1 MRIGTIASF
10 VCSITW
16 LSLALPPANCAAD
29 PAFQA
34 AVEPVFRGV
43 CLGCHNQQLASGG
56 MNIQPFLDSKSL
68 TESREGWDIILQKL
82 RAGEMPPAGM
92 PKPAK
97 LDALIAYVQS
107 RLDEIDKSVKPDPGR
122 VVAHRLN
129 RYEYMNTV
137 RDLLAVDF
145 QADKNFPTDDSGY
158 GFDNI
163 GSVLTVSPLL
173 MSKYMNAAQ
182 KIASRA
188 MALDPLPKPIE
199 AEYSN
204 RNKNTT
210 KPERGVVEAQVRID
224 FDGDYTV
231 RFGLQGERPPDGKPV
246 DLSLSV
252 DGKVVHTMSVETKPS
267 KLVYFDPY
275 SEEKM
280 TVHLTEGEHTVRA
293 QFLNDDFAAALS
305 DKDFTN
311 RKKNKYIDAL
321 TFIGPFASA
330 GENASR
336 KKILICEP
344 KSGAACVQKIIANL
358 ANHAYRRPATSQET
372 AAISHFV
379 DFARAQGQSVEQGIQ
394 LAIQAML
401 VSPNFLFKI
410 ENGTAA
416 SQTTAAHPV
425 SDYELAS
432 RLSYFLWSSMPDDE
446 LLGLA
451 AQGKLH
457 DATVLDTQMKRMLA
471 DSRSG
476 ALASNFAG
484 QWLET
489 RNLDVVKPDPQKF
502 PEWNSDLRDDMKSET
517 RMFFE
522 YVLRENRP
530 ITDFLDARYTFLD
543 ERLAKFYGITDVKG
557 PEFRRVDL
565 TTDQRGGVLGQA
577 AVLTVSSYPTRTSV
591 VLRGKFILDNILS
604 SPVLPP
610 PPDVPPLDEAAV
622 GKSASLRQQME
633 KHRADPACATCHN
646 KMDPLGFGLENYNA
660 IGKWR
665 TQDGN
670 FPVDATGTLP
680 SGKAFATPA
689 EMRSVLTTGLPE
701 FSQCL
706 TQKMLT
712 YALERGLQ
720 PFDRRTEADIE
731 RQLTESNYSFQTLIY
746 GIVHSLPFQQSRGE
760 APAPRQTVTAKT
772 NPVNA
777 NMPKTNLKEPPK

>member
-1 MRIGTIASF
+1 
-10 VCSITW
+10 
-16 LSLALPPANCAAD
+16 
-29 PAFQA
+29 
-34 AVEPVFRGV
+34 
-43 CLGCHNQQLASGG
+43 
-56 MNIQPFLDSKSL
+56 
-68 TESREGWDIILQKL
+68 
-82 RAGEMPPAGM
+82 
-92 PKPAK
+92 
-97 LDALIAYVQS
+97 
-107 RLDEIDKSVKPDPGR
+107 
-122 VVAHRLN
+122 
-129 RYEYMNTV
+129 
-137 RDLLAVDF
+137 
-145 QADKNFPTDDSGY
+145 
-158 GFDNI
+158 
-163 GSVLTVSPLL
+163 
-173 MSKYMNAAQ
+173 MS
-182 KIASRA
+182 
-188 MALDPLPKPIE
+188 
-199 AEYSN
+199 
-204 RNKNTT
+204 
-210 KPERGVVEAQVRID
+210 
-224 FDGDYTV
+224 
-231 RFGLQGERPPDGKPV
+231 
-246 DLSLSV
+246 
-252 DGKVVHTMSVETKPS
+252 
-267 KLVYFDPY
+267 
-275 SEEKM
+275 
-280 TVHLTEGEHTVRA
+280 VHLTEGVHTVRA
-293 QFLNDDFAAALS
+293 EFLNDDFAAALS

-321 TFIGPFASA
+321 TFIGPFASP
-330 GENASR
+330 GESASR
-336 KKILICEP
+336 KKILICDP
-344 KSGAACVQKIIANL
+344 KSGPACVQKIIANL
-358 ANHAYRRPATSQET
+358 ANHAYRRPATTQET
-372 AAISHFV
+372 AAVSHFV

-394 LAIQAML
+394 LAIQAIL

-410 ENGTAA
+410 ENGNVAP
-416 SQTTAAHPV
+416 HPV

-446 LLGLA
+446 LLALA

-457 DATVLDTQMKRMLA
+457 DAAVLDAQMKRMLA
-471 DSRSG
+471 DNRSG

-502 PEWNSDLRDDMKSET
+502 PEWNADLRDDMKSET

-543 ERLAKFYGITDVKG
+543 ERLAKFYGIADVKG

-591 VLRGKFILDNILS
+591 VLRGKFILDNILA
-604 SPVLPP
+604 SPVPPP
-610 PPDVPPLDEAAV
+610 PPDVPPLDEAAT

-646 KMDPLGFGLENYNA
+646 NA

-665 TQDGN
+665 TQDGS

-760 APAPRQTVTAKT
+760 APAPRQTVA
-772 NPVNA
+772 A
-777 NMPKTNLKEPPK
+777 KTNLKESAK

>member
-1 MRIGTIASF
+1 MRIGSATTV
-10 VCSITW
+10 VCSIAW
-16 LSLALPPANCAAD
+16 LGLALPPANSATD
-29 PAFQA
+29 PAFQS
-34 AVEPVFRGV
+34 AVEPVFRNV
-43 CLGCHNQQLASGG
+43 CMGCHSQQLASGG
-56 MNIQPFLDSKSL
+56 LNIQPFLDPKSL
-68 TESREGWDIILQKL
+68 TESRDGWDVILQKL
-82 RAGEMPPAGM
+82 RAGEMPPAGI
-92 PKPAK
+92 PRPAK
-97 LDALIAYVQS
+97 LDELIAYVQS

-129 RYEYMNTV
+129 RYEYSNTV

-145 QADKNFPTDDSGY
+145 QADKSFPTDDSGY

-182 KIASRA
+182 KIAARA
-188 MALDPLPKPIE
+188 MGIDPLPKPIE

-210 KPERGVVEAQVRID
+210 KPERGVVEAHVRID
-224 FDGDYTV
+224 FDGDYTI

-246 DLSLSV
+246 DMSLTV
-252 DGKVVHTMSVETKPS
+252 DGKVVQTISVETKPS

-280 TVHLTEGEHTVRA
+280 TVHFTEGEHTVRA
-293 QFLNDDFAAALS
+293 AFLNDDFAAALS
-305 DKDFTN
+305 PKDFN
-311 RKKNKYIDAL
+311 DRKKNKYIDSL
-321 TFIGPFASA
+321 TFVGPFASP
-330 GENASR
+330 GESASR
-336 KKILICEP
+336 KKILICDP
-344 KSGAACVQKIIANL
+344 KSGPACVQKIIANL
-358 ANHAYRRPATSQET
+358 ANHAYRRPATAQET
-372 AAISHFV
+372 AAIAHFV

-394 LAIQAML
+394 LAIQAIL

-410 ENGTAA
+410 ENGTL
-416 SQTTAAHPV
+416 AAHAV
-425 SDYELAS
+425 SDYELVS
-432 RLSYFLWSSMPDDE
+432 RLSYFLWSSMPDDD
-446 LLGLA
+446 LLALA

-457 DATVLDTQMKRMLA
+457 TAAALDAQVKRMLA
-471 DSRSG
+471 DSRSS

-502 PEWNSDLRDDMKSET
+502 PEWNADLRDAMKTET

-530 ITDFLDARYTFLD
+530 ITDFLDARYTFLN
-543 ERLAKFYGITDVKG
+543 ERLAKFYGIPDVKG

-591 VLRGKFILDNILS
+591 VLRGQFILNNILG
-604 SPVLPP
+604 SPAPPP
-610 PPDVPPLDEAAV
+610 PPDVPPLDEAGV

-665 TQDGN
+665 TQDGS

-720 PFDRRTEADIE
+720 PFDRRTEADID
-731 RQLTESNYSFQTLIY
+731 RQLAEGNYSFQTLIY

-760 APAPRQTVTAKT
+760 APAPTLRPTVAG
-772 NPVNA
+772 
-777 NMPKTNLKEPPK
+777 KTNLKEPAK

>member
-1 MRIGTIASF
+1 L
-10 VCSITW
+10 W
-16 LSLALPPANCAAD
+16 LATQPATGATD

-34 AVEPVFRGV
+34 AVGPIFHDV
-43 CLGCHNQQLASGG
+43 CAGCHSSQLASGG
-56 MNIQPFLDSKSL
+56 LNIQPFLDPKSL
-68 TESREGWDIILQKL
+68 TESRDGWDIILQKL
-82 RAGEMPPAGM
+82 RAGEMPPTGI

-97 LDALIAYVQS
+97 LDALIAYIQG

-129 RYEYMNTV
+129 RYEYSNTV
-137 RDLLAVDF
+137 RDLLAVDY
-145 QADKNFPTDDSGY
+145 QGDKSFPTDDSGY

-188 MALDPLPKPIE
+188 MGLDPLPKPIE

-204 RNKNTT
+204 RNRNTT

-224 FDGDYTV
+224 FDGDYTI
-231 RFGLQGERPPDGKPV
+231 RFGLPGERGADAKPV
-246 DLSLSV
+246 DMGLWM
-252 DGKVVHTMSVETKPS
+252 DGKLVQTISVETKPS
-267 KLVYFDPY
+267 KLVYFDPF

-280 TVHLTEGEHTVRA
+280 SVHFTEGEHTVRA
-293 QFLNDDFAAALS
+293 AFINDDFAAALS
-305 DKDFTN
+305 SKDAAD
-311 RKKNKYIDAL
+311 RKKNKYIDSL
-321 TFIGPFASA
+321 TFVGPFAPA
-330 GENASR
+330 GESASR
-336 KKILICEP
+336 KKILICDP
-344 KSGAACVQKIIANL
+344 KSGPACVQKIVANL
-358 ANHAYRRPATSQET
+358 ATHAYRRPVTTQET
-372 AAISHFV
+372 AALLHFV
-379 DFARAQGQSVEQGIQ
+379 DFARSQGQSVEQGIQ
-394 LAIQAML
+394 LAIQAIL
-401 VSPNFLFKI
+401 VSPYFLFKI
-410 ENGTAA
+410 ENGP
-416 SQTTAAHPV
+416 QQNTAAHPI

-446 LLGLA
+446 LFGLA

-457 DATVLDTQMKRMLA
+457 TAAVLDDQVKRLLA
-471 DSRSG
+471 DSRSA

-502 PEWNSDLRDDMKSET
+502 PEWNADLREAMKSET
-517 RMFFE
+517 RLFFE
-522 YVLRENRP
+522 SVLRENRP
-530 ITDFLDARYTFLD
+530 ITDFLDARYTFLN
-543 ERLAKFYGITDVKG
+543 EKLAKFYGIPDIKG

-591 VLRGKFILDNILS
+591 VLRGQFILNNILG
-604 SPVLPP
+604 SPVPPP
-610 PPDVPPLDEAAV
+610 PPDVPALDDATV
-622 GKSASLRQQME
+622 GKTASLRQQME

-660 IGKWR
+660 IGQWR
-665 TQDGN
+665 TKDGN
-670 FPVDATGTLP
+670 FPVDSTGTLP

-689 EMRSVLTTGLPE
+689 EMRNVLTTGLPE

-712 YALERGLQ
+712 YALERGLEAY
-720 PFDRRTEADIE
+720 DRRTEADIL
-731 RQLTESNYSFQTLIY
+731 RQLTGSNYAFQTLIY

-760 APAPRQTVTAKT
+760 APAPRSTVAVKS
-772 NPVNA
+772 
-777 NMPKTNLKEPPK
+777 NLKESHQ

>member
-1 MRIGTIASF
+1 MRIGTSTTF
-10 VCSITW
+10 VCSITFF
-16 LSLALPPANCAAD
+16 LLALPPAHGAAD

-56 MNIQPFLDSKSL
+56 MNILPFLDPKSL
-68 TESREGWDIILQKL
+68 TESRDGWDIILQKV
-82 RAGEMPPAGM
+82 RAGEMPPTGI
-92 PKPAK
+92 PRPAK
-97 LDALIAYVQS
+97 LDALIAYIQS

-122 VVAHRLN
+122 VVAHCLN
-129 RYEYMNTV
+129 RYEYTNTV

-145 QADKNFPTDDSGY
+145 QADKSFPTDDSGY

-188 MALDPLPKPIE
+188 MAIDPLPKPIE

-210 KPERGVVEAQVRID
+210 KPERGVVEAHVRID
-224 FDGDYTV
+224 FDGDYTI

-252 DGKVVHTMSVETKPS
+252 DGKVVQTMSVETKPS

-280 TVHLTEGEHTVRA
+280 LVHLTEGVHTVRA

-305 DKDFTN
+305 PKDFN
-311 RKKNKYIDAL
+311 DRKKNKYIDAL
-321 TFIGPFASA
+321 TFIGPYAPTTES
-330 GENASR
+330 ASR
-336 KKILICEP
+336 KKILICDP
-344 KSGAACVQKIIANL
+344 KSGTACVQKIVANL
-358 ANHAYRRPATSQET
+358 ATHAYRRPVTTQET
-372 AAISHFV
+372 AAILHFV

-394 LAIQAML
+394 LAIQAIL
-401 VSPNFLFKI
+401 VSPYFLFKI
-410 ENGTAA
+410 ENGVA
-416 SQTTAAHPV
+416 AAHAI

-446 LLGLA
+446 LFSLA

-457 DATVLDTQMKRMLA
+457 TPDVLDSQVKRTLA
-471 DSRSG
+471 DSRSS

-484 QWLET
+484 QWLAT

-502 PEWNSDLRDDMKSET
+502 PEWNSSLRDAMKTET
-517 RMFFE
+517 RLFFD

-530 ITDFLDARYTFLD
+530 ITDFLDARYTFLN
-543 ERLAKFYGITDVKG
+543 EMLAKFYGIPDVKG

-591 VLRGKFILDNILS
+591 VLRGKFILDNILG
-604 SPVLPP
+604 SPVPPP
-610 PPDVPPLDEAAV
+610 PPDVPALDEAAV

-633 KHRADPACATCHN
+633 KHRADPACATCHS

-660 IGKWR
+660 IGQWR

-731 RQLTESNYSFQTLIY
+731 RQLAESNYSFQTLIY

-760 APAPRQTVTAKT
+760 APAPRTTVA
-772 NPVNA
+772 A
-777 NMPKTNLKEPPK
+777 KTNLKESPK